1 MKLSKK
7 KEQILEV
14 LADELER
21 NPRTSQTG
29 LDLELLGEKV
39 GAYLG
44 IGVMYDVAE
53 LRDSGFVFR
62 RHNKVLIT
70 QKGLDYV
77 KSHKKH
83 PLQFKLTRSEILKG
97 IIISVTGGLIVL
109 GIRGCLHW

>member
-7 KEQILEV
+7 KERILEV

-29 LDLELLGEKV
+29 LDLKLLGEKV

-62 RHNKVLIT
+62 KRNKVLIT

-77 KSHKKH
+77 KSHRKH
-83 PLQFKLTRSEILKG
+83 PSQFKLTPPKIL
-97 IIISVTGGLIVL
+97 IPIVSSVVGGLIIL
-109 GIRGCLHW
+109 GIKGCLPW